1 MKEVPFFYFPA
12 LKDASGLAT
21 MDDEMRRHVV
31 TVLRM
36 EVGEKIMLM
45 DGKGTMA
52 EASIEEASKKNLRVQ
67 LGNKIFHPT
76 PKAKTILAISLLKN
90 PSRFEWMLEK
100 VTEIGITDIIPIIAD
115 RTERIHFRMDRLQQI
130 LVSASIQSK
139 QSWMPVLH
147 SPQKLKDVVEGATA
161 KHKFIAHCI
170 DDKKNPL
177 VKQEEDALL
186 LVGPEGDFTS
196 TEISHAIEH
205 GFIAVTL
212 GESRLRSE
220 TAGIVGAVLIKI

>member
-1 MKEVPFFYFPA
+1 MNEVPFFYFPS
-12 LKDASGLAT
+12 LKDATGAVN

-45 DGKGTMA
+45 DGKGTVA
-52 EASIEEASKKNLRVQ
+52 EASIEEANKKNLRVQ
-67 LGNKIFHPT
+67 LGNKIFHPAPET
-76 PKAKTILAISLLKN
+76 KTILAISLLKN

-100 VTEIGITDIIPIIAD
+100 VTEIGITDIIPLIAE
-115 RTERIHFRMDRLQQI
+115 RTERIHFRMERMQQI

-139 QSWMPVLH
+139 QYWMPTLH
-147 SPQKLKDVVEGATA
+147 SPQKLKDFVEGA
-161 KHKFIAHCI
+161 KYNHKFIAHCI
-170 DDKKNPL
+170 DDKKNLL

-186 LVGPEGDFTS
+186 LVGPEGDFTA
-196 TEISHAIEH
+196 TEISHAVEH

-212 GESRLRSE
+212 GESRLRTE
-220 TAGIVGAVLIKI
+220 TAGVVGAVLLKI